1 MLFPLLAAA
10 AAQAASPLPVVVPPQ
25 PLLTEQV
32 RQADLA
38 LFALYFTGKCDLDR
52 FRSMLRPDVEFYHD
66 KAGFN
71 IHSDD
76 EFVANYAEKCRSRDD
91 PKAPRLRRELTAS
104 SYHVDPVPGWG
115 AIETGEHLF
124 YEQDGATAPE
134 HLVGKAAFA
143 QLWVLGRDGKWRIS
157 RILSYAHLPV
167 DAK

>member
-10 AAQAASPLPVVVPPQ
+10 QAASLSPPVVIPPE
-25 PLLTEQV
+25 PLLTEQI

-38 LFALYFTGKCDLDR
+38 LFELYFTGKCNQER

-71 IHSDD
+71 IHSAE
-76 EFVANYAEKCRSRDD
+76 EFVANYTEKCRARDD
-91 PKAPRLRRELTAS
+91 PKAPRLRRELVAS

-124 YEQDGATAPE
+124 YERDGEKAPE

-143 QLWVLGRDGKWRIS
+143 QLWVLEPDGKWKIS
-157 RILSYAHLPV
+157 RVLSYSHLP
-167 DAK
+167 AQ

>member
-1 MLFPLLAAA
+1 MLLPLLAAA
-10 AAQAASPLPVVVPPQ
+10 AQTAAAPSVVIPPEPV
-25 PLLTEQV
+25 LTEQV

-71 IHSDD
+71 IHSAN
-76 EFVANYAEKCRSRDD
+76 EFVANYAEKCHSRED
-91 PKAPRLRRELTAS
+91 PSAPRLRRELVES

-124 YEQDGATAPE
+124 YQQNGEKGPE

-143 QLWVLGRDGKWRIS
+143 QLWVLGTDGKWQIS
-157 RILSYAHLPV
+157 RILSYSHLP
-167 DAK
+167 AQ